1 LPAEPKL
8 HIVDVPLND
17 QTALSSSKIAFSLDP
32 TTPTPTPVSPS
43 KTNANFSQQP
53 QVSPR
58 QPYMVG
64 PLPSQTKRQLLFEDE
79 MSIERLQAAPS
90 SHLKVVA
97 F

>member
-1 LPAEPKL
+1 LPAEPEL

-32 TTPTPTPVSPS
+32 TTPTHVPPS

-58 QPYMVG
+58 QPYIVG

-79 MSIERLQAAPS
+79 TFIKRLQAAPS

>member
-1 LPAEPKL
+1 LPAEPEL
-8 HIVDVPLND
+8 HIVDVSLND
-17 QTALSSSKIAFSLDP
+17 HTTLSSSKIAFSLDP
-32 TTPTPTPVSPS
+32 TTPTPVPPS

-53 QVSPR
+53 QVFLR

-64 PLPSQTKRQLLFEDE
+64 PLPSQIKRQLLFEDE
-79 MSIERLQAAPS
+79 TSIERLQAAPS